1 MKRSACVSLNQLR
14 VTIGKQNATK
24 QSWQPSC
31 QLNLCGSA
39 SWRLS
44 CVPRESRASKTWF
57 WRSTH
62 TPILGWSFG
71 ASFLARDQKVVL
83 TSRDREGLP
92 PRATLNLM
100 DPSQTAYWTRTYR
113 DDFQASSKPSR
124 PTFVRVY
131 TENNF

>member
-1 MKRSACVSLNQLR
+1 MPQSNRGGQAANSRR
-14 VTIGKQNATK
+14 VAQHRGG
-24 QSWQPSC
+24 C
-31 QLNLCGSA
+31 
-39 SWRLS
+39 R
-44 CVPRESRASKTWF
+44 VPRESRASKTWF

-100 DPSQTAYWTRTYR
+100 DPSQTVYWTRTYR